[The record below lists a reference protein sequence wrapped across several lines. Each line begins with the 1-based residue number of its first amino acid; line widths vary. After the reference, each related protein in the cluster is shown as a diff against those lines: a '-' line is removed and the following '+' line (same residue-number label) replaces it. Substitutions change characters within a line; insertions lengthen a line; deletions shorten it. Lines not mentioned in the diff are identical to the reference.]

1 MRDTA
6 TVIHRNT
13 EGSTDY
19 VIVLTF
25 EFSQELDRWVGLCLE
40 LGTSTFADTLDQIRL
55 ELQEAVELQLNEVER
70 LGYIQDYLAENH
82 VRVVPVDAVDS
93 TCGFAVVAETR

>member
-13 EGSTDY
+13 EGSPDY
-19 VIVLTF
+19 VIVLTL
-25 EFSQELDRWVGLCLE
+25 EFSQESDQWVGLCLE
-40 LGTSTFADTLDQIRL
+40 LGTSTFADTLDQTRV
-55 ELQEAVELQLNEVER
+55 ELQDAVELQLNEVER

-82 VRVVPVDAVDS
+82 VRIVPVDAVNTS
-93 TCGFAVVAETR
+93 GFAVAGDLR

>member
-6 TVIHRNT
+6 TVIHRNKQ
-13 EGSTDY
+13 GSPDY

-25 EFSQELDRWVGLCLE
+25 DFKQESGQWVGLCLE
-40 LGTSTFADTLDQIRL
+40 LGTSTFADTLDQTRV
-55 ELQEAVELQLNEVER
+55 ELQDAVELQLNEVER

-82 VRVVPVDAVDS
+82 VRIVPVDAVNTS
-93 TCGFAVVAETR
+93 GFAVAGDLR

>member
-6 TVIHRNT
+6 TVIHRNI
-13 EGSTDY
+13 EGSPDY

-25 EFSQELDRWVGLCLE
+25 EFSQQSGQWVGLCLE
-40 LGTSTFADTLDQIRL
+40 LGTSTFSDTLEQTRL

-70 LGYIQDYLAENH
+70 LGYIEAYLDENH
-82 VRVVPVDAVDS
+82 VRIVPIDAVNTS
-93 TCGFAVVAETR
+93 GFAVAGDLR